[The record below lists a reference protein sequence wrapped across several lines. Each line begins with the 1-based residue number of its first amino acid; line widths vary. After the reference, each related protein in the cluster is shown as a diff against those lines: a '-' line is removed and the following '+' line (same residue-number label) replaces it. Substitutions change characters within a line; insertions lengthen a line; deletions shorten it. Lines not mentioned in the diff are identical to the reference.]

1 VTADLD
7 SLRFDPG
14 CADLS
19 TRPDYHDV
27 LRRLRSEAP
36 VYGYAPNRWAVA
48 RYDDVRAVSRD
59 PERFCSGQGVL
70 VHDPKRDGA
79 DLPGSI
85 LHMDPPQHAEWRK
98 VGSRWF
104 TPRAVAR
111 LEQPVRAVVGD
122 VLDEVSPG
130 EPLDV
135 VDALAAPIPVLV
147 IAELLGLGD
156 ADRADLRRWSD
167 ACIEGAEDRDAVA
180 NIEAVGELLG
190 FLGAAA
196 RCRRE
201 QPGDDL
207 LSVLASAEV
216 EGRAMTIEEVV
227 VYCMS
232 LLVAGNET
240 TRHLLSGSVALLA
253 EHPAQ
258 RAALRSDPSLLPGA
272 VEECLRVVTPIQTF
286 VRTAT
291 RDVELGG
298 QAVTA
303 GDWVVLLYASANRDE
318 AVFGSD
324 AERFDVRRPANP
336 AHLAFGFG
344 EHLCLGASL
353 ARLEARA
360 FLEQLLDRFPDLA
373 VTGEPTWTR
382 STLVRGHV
390 SLPAVL
396 A

>member
-1 VTADLD
+1 MTAALD
-7 SLRFDPG
+7 SLQFDPG
-14 CADLS
+14 CAEQS
-19 TRPDYHDV
+19 TRPDYYDV

-36 VYGYAPNRWAVA
+36 VHGYAPHRWTVA

-70 VHDPKRDGA
+70 LHDPKRDGA
-79 DLPGSI
+79 ELPGSI
-85 LHMDPPQHAEWRK
+85 LHMDPPQHQEWRK

-111 LEQPVRAVVGD
+111 LEERVRAVVGE
-122 VLDEVSPG
+122 VLDEVAPG

-147 IAELLGLGD
+147 IAELLGVGD
-156 ADRADLRRWSD
+156 ADRSDIRRWSD
-167 ACIEGAEDRDAVA
+167 ACIEGAEDSDAAA
-180 NIEAVGELLG
+180 NMHAVGELLA
-190 FLGAAA
+190 FLDAHA
-196 RCRRE
+196 RARRE
-201 QPGDDL
+201 RPGDDL
-207 LSVLASAEV
+207 LSALTSAEV
-216 EGRAMTIEEVV
+216 EGRAMGGDEVV
-227 VYCMS
+227 LYCMS

-253 EHPAQ
+253 GHPDQ
-258 RAALRSDPSLLPGA
+258 RATLRAEPSLLPGA
-272 VEECLRVVTPIQTF
+272 VEECLRMVTPIQVM

-291 RDVELGG
+291 CDLELGA
-298 QAVTA
+298 QAVAA

-318 AVFGSD
+318 AVFGPD
-324 AERFDVRRPANP
+324 ADRFDVTRPANP

-360 FLEQLLDRFPDLA
+360 FLEQLLARFPDFT